1 MIEEPPS
8 GTELNLA
15 GYRTILEVAQ
25 HSGNHFVGARIQ
37 VVEDCLSQLTVNV
50 QTVEEFR
57 HRFGCCKFADRVE
70 ACIRAQQFEHLRI
83 VIADSTVVE
92 LLSPAFFPVHFSEDH
107 QHRRLE
113 FQNFFFGQFS
123 SAIYLIKYGF
133 DFCIGII
140 FCIELFNTVVGQ
152 TATLFGKEVV
162 TLAKGG
168 NHIIKI
174 GDCHTT
180 HC

>member
-1 MIEEPPS
+1 MFFHTVLLIEEPPS

-57 HRFGCCKFADRVE
+57 HRFGCCKFAD
-70 ACIRAQQFEHLRI
+70 
-83 VIADSTVVE
+83 STVVE
-92 LLSPAFFPVHFSEDH
+92 LLSPSFFPVHFSEDH

-140 FCIELFNTVVGQ
+140 FCIEFFNTVVGQ
-152 TATLFGKEVV
+152 AATLFGKEVV